1 MVEAWSTRA
10 GLYAIFAAAA
20 LFAAGCSHVATAPPE
35 EQQAQEQLDEET
47 VETVELDPAIMKL
60 DEADI
65 GISGPEQIEEA
76 IETLDAQTES
86 RPPLV
91 SGIGGTVAESS
102 AGDLFQRIRSGFV
115 LDDVEHATVERE
127 VRWFAKHPE
136 YLDRTFRR
144 GERYLYHIVYME
156 IGRASCRER
165 V

>member
-20 LFAAGCSHVATAPPE
+20 FITAGCSPLASAPEE
-35 EQQAQEQLDEET
+35 EQQVLDDEEA
-47 VETVELDPAIMKL
+47 VETVELDPAIVKL
-60 DEADI
+60 DEAAI
-65 GISGPEQIEEA
+65 GVSGPEQIEDA

-115 LDDVEHATVERE
+115 LDDVEHMTVERE
-127 VRWFAKHPE
+127 VRWFA
-136 YLDRTFRR
+136 
-144 GERYLYHIVYME
+144 
-156 IGRASCRER
+156 
-165 V
+165 